1 MKEIYIKTIKDDI
14 LRKTNEM
21 KSGCWINLENPDKNE
36 IEEIAEKLKI
46 QEDWINSSID
56 IDEKSRI
63 EAENGD
69 ILIIV
74 RVPYKNGDG
83 EITTMPVGIIVTT
96 DTLLTVSLSSNF
108 VIEDIKNGKVK
119 IYTTQRA
126 RFILKFFERT
136 NYYYDKFIQEL
147 EMTSEHIES
156 MLTYSLSN
164 KEIYKLLVIQ
174 KALIYFSSAI
184 VSNEIVFEK
193 IRAGKILK
201 LYENDMDLIDDIILS
216 NKEIYEGIKILR
228 DVLSNTLDAYA
239 SIISNNL
246 NIVMKFLTSISI
258 ILSVPVLIASIY
270 GMNVALPFGNRPD
283 AFMLILLFSFVVST
297 LIFLFFKRQHWV

>member
-1 MKEIYIKTIKDDI
+1 MIKDDVLNRI
-14 LRKTNEM
+14 DEVRN
-21 KSGCWINLENPDKNE
+21 GCWINLENPDKNE
-36 IEEIAEKLKI
+36 IEEISEKFKI
-46 QEDWINSSID
+46 QKDWLNSSID

-63 EAENGD
+63 EMENGD
-69 ILIIV
+69 ILIII
-74 RVPYKNGDG
+74 RVPYKNGDN
-83 EITTMPVGIIVTT
+83 EITTIPVGIIVTR
-96 DTLLTVSLSSNF
+96 DMILTISTNSNF
-108 VIEDIKNGKVK
+108 IVEDIKNGKVK
-119 IYTTQRA
+119 IFTTQRA

-136 NYYYDKFIQEL
+136 NYYYDKFINEL
-147 EMTSEHIES
+147 EKKSEHIES

-164 KEIYKLLVIQ
+164 KEIYELLVIQ

-193 IRAGKILK
+193 IRGGKILK

-239 SIISNNL
+239 SIVSNNL

-258 ILSVPVLIASIY
+258 ILTLPMLIASLY
-270 GMNVALPFGNRPD
+270 GMNVSLPFGNRPD
-283 AFMLILLFSFVVST
+283 AFMLILLISFFVST
-297 LIFLFFKRQHWV
+297 LIFLFFKRQHWI